1 LKLIEV
7 HTDDYRNW
15 VFDTSHPTQ
24 GRRFI
29 KAHERLHDLA
39 AGQGVDVKTIESDYL
54 PDHRVMRLAH
64 SERYIAEVL
73 DGYSDEWSGQ
83 NEDLGTLAHRMCGG
97 TQLALD
103 ALLSERSVYLT
114 AVHFPGAKH
123 HAQFSH
129 SSGFCVFADFA
140 IAAIRATNLG
150 LRVAILDIDAHHGD
164 GTENLTYS
172 NQSILT
178 YSIHDGNI
186 FPGTGHYS
194 VPSQH
199 VYNSALEAEAG
210 DSQLH
215 EEVKKFVN
223 LARDFNADLIMIA
236 MGADGLR
243 NDPLST
249 LTYSIDGLTRA
260 VAFVRSEFPEHPI
273 LLGGAGGYQPDT
285 ETPEVWAQMAIAV
298 TTG

>member
-1 LKLIEV
+1 MRLIEV

-15 VFDTSHPTQ
+15 VFDSSHPTQ

-29 KAHERLHDLA
+29 NAHERLHALA
-39 AGQGVDVKTIESDYL
+39 SKHGVDIKTIESNYL
-54 PDHRVMRLAH
+54 PDPRVMRLAH
-64 SERYIAEVL
+64 NERYIHQVL
-73 DGYSDEWSGQ
+73 DGYSDEWIGQ
-83 NEDLGTLAHRMCGG
+83 NEALGALAHRMCGG

-103 ALLSERSVYLT
+103 ALLQDPDDFKT

-123 HAQFSH
+123 HAQFSN

-140 IAAIRATNLG
+140 IAAIRAAGLG

-172 NQSILT
+172 NLGILT
-178 YSIHDGNI
+178 YSVHDGNI

-199 VYNSALEAEAG
+199 VYNDALEAEAG
-210 DSQLH
+210 NVDLH
-215 EEVKKFVN
+215 ESIENFINLTHKFG
-223 LARDFNADLIMIA
+223 ADVIMIA

-249 LTYSIDGLTRA
+249 LTYSIEGMARE
-260 VAFVRSEFPEHPI
+260 VALVRSSFPEHPI

-285 ETPEVWAQMAIAV
+285 ETPEVWARMVIAA